1 MPILFLQVFSPFPR
15 FFLLEFRCFSAGSCC
30 KQARWSAFQSLMC
43 FSCIFSLAMKKRNEG
58 EELHFVGGD
67 DDDHDMVLLR
77 CGSGGGG
84 AVG

>member
-1 MPILFLQVFSPFPR
+1 
-15 FFLLEFRCFSAGSCC
+15 
-30 KQARWSAFQSLMC
+30 
-43 FSCIFSLAMKKRNEG
+43 MKKRNEG

-67 DDDHDMVLLR
+67 DHDHDMVLVR